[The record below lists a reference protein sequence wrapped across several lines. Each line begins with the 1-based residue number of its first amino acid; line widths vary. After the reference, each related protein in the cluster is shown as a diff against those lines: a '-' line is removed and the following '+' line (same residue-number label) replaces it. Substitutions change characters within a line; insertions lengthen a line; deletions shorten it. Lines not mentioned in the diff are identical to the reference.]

1 MLFMKKSIKEY
12 TYNMG
17 AINSAFNQGLGSVV
31 GALAVGKKLS
41 QEKQVAE
48 GIKAANEEKAIEL
61 ESKDL
66 VEQEAAVA
74 EADEGINTFMGEHPE
89 LGTPAEEGILAS
101 EEASGEADLPNS
113 LTKAREALDN
123 MEKQRQAKI
132 TLRDLTKKR
141 IETLR
146 GGKK

>member
-1 MLFMKKSIKEY
+1 
-12 TYNMG
+12 MG

-41 QEKQVAE
+41 QEKAIAE
-48 GIKAANEEKAIEL
+48 GIKASNEEKAIEL

-66 VEQEAAVA
+66 VSQEADVN
-74 EADEGINTFMGEHPE
+74 EANESIKTFMGEHPE
-89 LGTPAEEGILAS
+89 LGTPEEAGILEA
-101 EEASGEADLPNS
+101 EEASGDAELPNS
-113 LTKAREALDN
+113 LTKAREALNN

-132 TLRDLTKKR
+132 TLRDLTKRR

>member
-1 MLFMKKSIKEY
+1 MKKSIKEY

-74 EADEGINTFMGEHPE
+74 EADESIRVFMEENTALGSSAEPE
-89 LGTPAEEGILAS
+89 ILAE

>member
-1 MLFMKKSIKEY
+1 
-12 TYNMG
+12 MG
-17 AINSAFNQGLGSVV
+17 AINSAFNQGLGAVV

-41 QEKQVAE
+41 QEKQIAE

-66 VEQEAAVA
+66 VDQEAAVT
-74 EADEGINTFMGEHPE
+74 EANEGIKTFMGEHPE
-89 LGTPAEEGILAS
+89 LGTPEEAGILEA
-101 EEASGEADLPNS
+101 EEASGDAELPDS

-132 TLRDLTKKR
+132 TLRDLTKQR

-146 GGKK
+146 GGRK